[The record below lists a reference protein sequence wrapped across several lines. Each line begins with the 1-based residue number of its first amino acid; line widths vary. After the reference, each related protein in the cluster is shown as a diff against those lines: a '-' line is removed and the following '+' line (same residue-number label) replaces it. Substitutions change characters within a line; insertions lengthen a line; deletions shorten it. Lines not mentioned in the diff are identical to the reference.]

1 MFFKSSP
8 CMFCKALLIPKN
20 SRMSRSLFCD
30 ASRILTLISS
40 TKDER
45 SSRGILSISIS
56 VGNSCLSLAA
66 ALKVTSNADGVSP
79 KLKTL
84 FMTFN
89 PPDISL
95 YVFTAKNPPV
105 RLLVRD
111 CQWISPSELPVF
123 DFFFYHKSIYI
134 SKAWVTCHI

>member
-8 CMFCKALLIPKN
+8 CMFCKASLIPKN

-30 ASRILTLISS
+30 ASRILTSISS

-56 VGNSCLSLAA
+56 VGNSCLSLVA

-89 PPDISL
+89 PPDFSL
-95 YVFTAKNPPV
+95 YVFASKNPPV
-105 RLLVRD
+105 RLLVRG
-111 CQWISPSELPVF
+111 CQWISPSRKSKSVLPVF
-123 DFFFYHKSIYI
+123 DFF
-134 SKAWVTCHI
+134 